1 MTAQSFRIV
10 LRIYLY
16 NYIHNVKILSKV
28 QFHKLLSDVR
38 YALKFKGRELLI
50 RIRKSHDYIRK
61 KYDRAIFFQR
71 VELSGCPL
79 GCCS

>member
-28 QFHKLLSDVR
+28 RFHRLLNDVR

-50 RIRKSHDYIRK
+50 RVRKSHDYIRK
-61 KYDRAIFFQR
+61 EYDKAILFQR
-71 VELSGCPL
+71 VPLSGCPL
-79 GCCS
+79 G